1 MDNQE
6 RALTKLLVSV
16 EESAEILAISKWS
29 LRSWMKKGLV
39 PSVKIGTRRLIR
51 ASDLENIAKNGL
63 DTQTASFAA

>member
-1 MDNQE
+1 
-6 RALTKLLVSV
+6 
-16 EESAEILAISKWS
+16 
-29 LRSWMKKGLV
+29 MKKGLV